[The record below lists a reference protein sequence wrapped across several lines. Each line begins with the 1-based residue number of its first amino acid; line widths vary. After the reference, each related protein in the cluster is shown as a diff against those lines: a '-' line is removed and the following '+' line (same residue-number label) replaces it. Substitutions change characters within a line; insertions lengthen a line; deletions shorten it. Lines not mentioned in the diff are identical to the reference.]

1 MLQKLG
7 LIKYKSKPY
16 FEDTYHLNPLYYIN
30 DPEITSFLNTNK
42 TEKPKN
48 QRSVSYQKRST
59 PLLNVY
65 ISPTKDLEKPKP
77 DKTLLH
83 NIKKFISESAKKVQ
97 HRNYP
102 LTFLQIDHDLDD
114 NPIDTNKLLSST
126 STRIYK
132 PLTNNKKNVIKPYS
146 LLNKNIIEFLKKY
159 EENQEMSRNFLFIEQ
174 EAKNMNE
181 EIKKQN
187 IINDCI
193 INKINLLKNEIDN
206 NINSNTEND
215 KDLTKNIFDGQNSKQ
230 NRKIINNDI
239 LSLKESIIKLKNK
252 ISKMNREQKSIN
264 LMLFKEKM
272 ESDLKKEDINK
283 MNKLKENIKQEIKEK
298 KDEINSIED
307 KNSKLLREININLS
321 PKNKII

>member
-193 INKINLLKNEIDN
+193 INKINLVKNEIDN

-230 NRKIINNDI
+230 NRK
-239 LSLKESIIKLKNK
+239 
-252 ISKMNREQKSIN
+252 
-264 LMLFKEKM
+264 MLFKEKM

-283 MNKLKENIKQEIKEK
+283 MNKLIENINQEIKEK
-298 KDEINSIED
+298 KDEINSIRD